1 MERGAGH
8 NRPSTWAQLVLH
20 TASGSQYS
28 AATNGRKTLSKPSA
42 DARLPDKHTPS
53 WGLSHFYLNF
63 APLQTGPAKQVP
75 EKPPQVV
82 TRHDFTHR
90 AAQSVAGRPK
100 RQTPTPS
107 GETAGR
113 WDCVERSF
121 ARSAPATKTP
131 ARWEQT
137 PQCFECWSL
146 KNRCDKQFAT
156 EFSFGYPL
164 KTSLYIA
171 DSKPAILLRTWSR
184 QQ

>member
-1 MERGAGH
+1 MHFKEFPMRETMKMKTHPSSTQCWHKRWKEAQAIIAPLHERSSFCTRRLEA
-8 NRPSTWAQLVLH
+8 STVQPP
-20 TASGSQYS
+20 TAAKS
-28 AATNGRKTLSKPSA
+28 LSKLSA

-113 WDCVERSF
+113 
-121 ARSAPATKTP
+121 
-131 ARWEQT
+131 
-137 PQCFECWSL
+137 
-146 KNRCDKQFAT
+146 
-156 EFSFGYPL
+156 
-164 KTSLYIA
+164 
-171 DSKPAILLRTWSR
+171 
-184 QQ
+184 